1 MLIKSARSLVIFPLS
16 TVSIH
21 TRSKVFA
28 NSATLGV
35 LSSLARC
42 ANPCVQAKIDAKG
55 DHRIAMSF
63 YVLSQVLNKS
73 FKIKDFNYVKTSFP
87 SFTKTINQLK
97 KN

>member
-1 MLIKSARSLVIFPLS
+1 VLKLAQQKSSVKNYRKPILFKLNKKI
-16 TVSIH
+16 
-21 TRSKVFA
+21 
-28 NSATLGV
+28 
-35 LSSLARC
+35 
-42 ANPCVQAKIDAKG
+42 KIDAKG

-87 SFTKTINQLK
+87 SFTKTINTLK

>member
-1 MLIKSARSLVIFPLS
+1 MWFLGQKKIIWVLQRPQGSICGLTIFDIPKK
-16 TVSIH
+16 I
-21 TRSKVFA
+21 
-28 NSATLGV
+28 
-35 LSSLARC
+35 
-42 ANPCVQAKIDAKG
+42 KIDAKG

-87 SFTKTINQLK
+87 SFTKTINNLR